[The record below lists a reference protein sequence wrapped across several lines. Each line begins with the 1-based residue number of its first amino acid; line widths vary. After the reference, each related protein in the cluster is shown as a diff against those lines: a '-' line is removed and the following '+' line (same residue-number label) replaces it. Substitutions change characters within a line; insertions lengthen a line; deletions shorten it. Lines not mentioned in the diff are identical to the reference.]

1 MNAVCFC
8 QDDDNITETAEGH
21 DEEVQVNWSIFISLF
36 TCNTQRIYRWRRLH
50 RLYILCNTY
59 AVFTDTFSVSWWC
72 WSWCGKTCPVGN
84 RKCCCQSLWG
94 CFLTAIICGL
104 WNQNY
109 LPRQLLPT
117 HKRTS
122 ITWFCSLQAF
132 SVLGPR
138 LWNSLPRLLCD
149 TSHNTTSFGH
159 SLKTSVSLVQT
170 AH

>member
-36 TCNTQRIYRWRRLH
+36 TCNT
-50 RLYILCNTY
+50 Y
-59 AVFTDTFSVSWWC
+59 AVFIDTFSVSWWC
-72 WSWCGKTCPVGN
+72 WSWCGKRCPVGN
-84 RKCCCQSLWG
+84 RKCCYQSLWG
-94 CFLTAIICGL
+94 CVLTVIICGL
-104 WNQNY
+104 CNENY
-109 LPRQLLPT
+109 LQCQLLAT
-117 HKRTS
+117 HRRTP

-132 SVLGPR
+132 SVLSPR
-138 LWNSLPRLLCD
+138 MWNSLPRLLCD

-159 SLKTSVSLVQT
+159 SLKTSVSIVHT